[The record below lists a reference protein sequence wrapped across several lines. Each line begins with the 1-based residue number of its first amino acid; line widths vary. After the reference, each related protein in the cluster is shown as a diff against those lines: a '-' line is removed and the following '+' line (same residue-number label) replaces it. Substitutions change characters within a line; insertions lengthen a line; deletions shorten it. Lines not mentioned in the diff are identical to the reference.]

1 MSQLRML
8 IPNAHENNSNA
19 VDLFLSLAKRYI
31 QDRLVKVKHQVSAVL
46 EDKVDVIHL
55 LHTARL

>member
-19 VDLFLSLAKRYI
+19 VDLFLNLAQHYI

>member
-1 MSQLRML
+1 ML

-19 VDLFLSLAKRYI
+19 VDLFLNLAKHYI